1 MPSPAAARASA
12 SAPTPGSPTSEVNV
26 ARVSVSGPTW
36 TSRCGPTET
45 LGARWSPKADK
56 AASPSEGATPDKA
69 AGSRKALIADTPAAA
84 PVAMAPVTASTPSL
98 VTTVP
103 SASPSTA
110 SVKGPGCSSELPASL
125 RPMIAG
131 GAGGCGKPELRRT
144 KECRLF
150 PVGTGEQAG
159 G

>member
-1 MPSPAAARASA
+1 MQYAASTPPPLPATTAGGRGHFLCGPMPSPAAARASA

-69 AGSRKALIADTPAAA
+69 VGSRKALIADTPAAA

-110 SVKGPGCSSELPASL
+110 SVKGPGADPRAH
-125 RPMIAG
+125 
-131 GAGGCGKPELRRT
+131 
-144 KECRLF
+144 
-150 PVGTGEQAG
+150 
-159 G
+159 